1 MLWYNQDMF
10 THKTK
15 IRLHD
20 TDAAGIIFFA
30 NQFKIIHDAYEDL
43 LETIGWSFRTMLKG
57 TKYFLP
63 IVHAESDYKTPVF
76 VGDKIVIT
84 VKVGHIGETS
94 FSFEYTLKRG
104 KTLVGTAKTVHVTI
118 HQKTRKKTPLPA
130 SLRSAL
136 TKFQST
142 PR

>member
-1 MLWYNQDMF
+1 MVWYNQNMF
-10 THKTK
+10 TYKTK

-43 LETIGWSFRTMLKG
+43 LEKFGWSFQKMLKG
-57 TKYFLP
+57 TSYFLP
-63 IVHAESDYKTPVF
+63 IVHAEADYLTPVR
-76 VGDKIVIT
+76 VGDKIVIAI
-84 VKVGHIGETS
+84 KVGHIGTTS

-118 HQKTRKKTPLPA
+118 NQKTRKKIPLP
-130 SLRSAL
+130 SAMRIALSKYQL
-136 TKFQST
+136 TS
-142 PR
+142 R

>member
-1 MLWYNQDMF
+1 MY
-10 THKTK
+10 TYKTK

-43 LETIGWSFRTMLKG
+43 LEKFGWSFQTMLKK
-57 TKYFLP
+57 TNYFLP
-63 IVHAESDYKTPVF
+63 IVHAESDYKTPVL
-76 VGDKIVIT
+76 VGDKIVIAI
-84 VKVGHIGETS
+84 KIGHIGKTS

-118 HQKTRKKTPLPA
+118 NQKSRQKVTLPPA
-130 SLRSAL
+130 LRLAL
-136 TKFQST
+136 E
-142 PR
+142 RYR